1 MYERNSDDEG
11 GDCPGEVGGFGVF
24 AVAGGGVATLSAGF
38 EGSSG
43 GVFDE
48 TG

>member
-1 MYERNSDDEG
+1 MYERDSDDKG
-11 GDCPGEVGGFGVF
+11 GDGPGEVGGFGVF
-24 AVAGGGVATLSAGF
+24 TVAGGGVATLGTGF
-38 EGSSG
+38 EGCSG